1 VVQKPFYPEGAPCH
15 CYLLHPPGG
24 VVGGDEL
31 EINVH
36 VAKQAHALVTTPAA
50 GKFYRSDGRL
60 AKLEQKLTVA
70 DDALLEW
77 LPQETIFFNGCK
89 VHASTRID
97 LQAEARL
104 VAWEIACLGRPASK
118 DWFSTGECTQ
128 RIELWRD
135 NQPVFLER
143 GRYTGGG
150 DVLAAKWG
158 LANCTVSGTMLVTPA
173 DRNMLENARNIE
185 CQFESSLFSASLLD
199 DVLVCRFLGN
209 RGEHARKCFTYVWSA
224 IRPQLA
230 NRPVSVPRIW
240 ST

>member
-1 VVQKPFYPEGAPCH
+1 MTWRCR
-15 CYLLHPPGG
+15 LLNSTVSKSTSPSVP
-24 VVGGDEL
+24 
-31 EINVH
+31 
-36 VAKQAHALVTTPAA
+36 TPAA
-50 GKFYRSDGRL
+50 AKFYRSDGRL

-77 LPQETIFFNGCK
+77 LPQETIFFNGCE

-104 VAWEIACLGRPASK
+104 VAWEIVCLGRPASE
-118 DWFSTGECTQ
+118 DWFSTGESTQ

-135 NQPVFLER
+135 NHPVFLER

-173 DRNMLENARNIE
+173 DRETLENARDIE

-209 RGEHARKCFTYVWSA
+209 RGEHARKCFTDVWSA

-240 ST
+240 LT